1 MENETLI
8 PPLVLIRVPRQKCN
22 ELYNLTINGMR
33 PLVVG
38 EPQRGMNYA
47 RLVRI
52 ESIGKRFGLALMLTQ
67 DIAQFTNKDPLI
79 LSYKNIGNVEAAL
92 RILGHKLED
101 LPRAWI

>member
-1 MENETLI
+1 MNDETLI
-8 PPLVLIRVPRQKCN
+8 PPLVLIRVPRQKCD

-38 EPQRGMNYA
+38 EPKRGMNYA

-52 ESIGKRFGLALMLTQ
+52 ESIGKRFGLALLLTQ
-67 DIAQFTNKDPLI
+67 EIDRFTNKDPLI
-79 LSYKNIGNVEAAL
+79 ISYKDIGNVEAAL